1 MPGDT
6 GQDHWY
12 ISLFAVDPN
21 AQRQGY
27 GAALLRWI
35 NRCADEA
42 GVPVL
47 LETVGLHNER
57 FYRSS
62 GYTLVATEVLRD
74 ETVEPPMMSLSCMT
88 RQPRHLGPRL

>member
-1 MPGDT
+1 MT

-12 ISLFAVDPN
+12 VSLLAVDPH
-21 AQRQGY
+21 AQGQGY

-47 LETVGLHNER
+47 LETVGANNER
-57 FYRSS
+57 FYRGS
-62 GYTLVATEVLRD
+62 GYNLVGKEVLRD
-74 ETVEPPMMSLSCMT
+74 ETVEPPMMALSCMT
-88 RQPRHLGPRL
+88 RQPRHLDPRL

>member
-1 MPGDT
+1 MT

-47 LETVGLHNER
+47 LETVGSRNER

-62 GYTLVATEVLRD
+62 GYTLVAKKVLRD
-74 ETVEPPMMSLSCMT
+74 ETAEPPMMALSCMA
-88 RQPRHLGPRL
+88 RQPRHLDPRL